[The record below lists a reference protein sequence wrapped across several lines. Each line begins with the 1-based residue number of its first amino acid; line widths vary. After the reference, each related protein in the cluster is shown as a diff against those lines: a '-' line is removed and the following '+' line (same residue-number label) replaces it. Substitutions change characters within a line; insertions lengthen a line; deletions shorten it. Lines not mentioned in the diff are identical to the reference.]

1 MIPAWS
7 FFFVKG
13 HTGICRRDQLPRE
26 KCANRSGCLT
36 SFLTANFGIPDGT
49 TLPAPNAPYPV
60 RGNGSTPDPANPVY
74 LQQVSNTLNALN
86 SKLGIRPRK
95 RNDLVITPRLD
106 FQASSRDS
114 LFLSFNVN
122 RFKPPGGVITD
133 PAARDYGTQTL
144 ANDYV
149 HAFQASLGWTH
160 TFPSRPLNE
169 FHAGTSQDNQIA
181 TPARLAP
188 NIPTLI
194 LDSPA
199 PFTLGNAPFS
209 VGRVFERQWSLAD
222 RADYMIGKHTLHF
235 GFDGCGSFTQFA
247 PKPLRKC
254 I

>member
-1 MIPAWS
+1 MLNL
-7 FFFVKG
+7 FFDCQFWNS
-13 HTGICRRDQLPRE
+13 RRDDSTGAQRALP
-26 KCANRSGCLT
+26 CAGQWQYARSGQ
-36 SFLTANFGIPDGT
+36 SGIP
-49 TLPAPNAPYPV
+49 
-60 RGNGSTPDPANPVY
+60 STSVEH
-74 LQQVSNTLNALN
+74 
-86 SKLGIRPRK
+86 SKRAELKARYQTQEAQRC
-95 RNDLVITPRLD
+95 
-106 FQASSRDS
+106 
-114 LFLSFNVN
+114 
-122 RFKPPGGVITD
+122 GVITD